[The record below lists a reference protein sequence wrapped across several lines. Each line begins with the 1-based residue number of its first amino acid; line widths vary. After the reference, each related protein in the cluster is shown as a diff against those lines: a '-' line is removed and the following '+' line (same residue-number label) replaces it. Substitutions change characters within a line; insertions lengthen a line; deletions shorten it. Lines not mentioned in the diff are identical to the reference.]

1 MNVETP
7 QHNFKSHYSVFM
19 WQILQLDV
27 VQWGKFQILPITYD
41 HLEELPAEVSWR
53 RKEAQSNGS
62 LTSESNGNLTSAQEL
77 L

>member
-7 QHNFKSHYSVFM
+7 QHNFRSHYSVFM
-19 WQILQLDV
+19 WQILQFDV

-41 HLEELPAEVSWR
+41 YLEELPAEVSSL
-53 RKEAQSNGS
+53 RKEA
-62 LTSESNGNLTSAQEL
+62 ESNGDLTSAQEL